1 MIYNINKGSA
11 LSFKGK
17 NYETKNNSARCNPGN
32 STSAQKSPD
41 CGRSVCRSSL
51 EHPMISR
58 GTVYRNLKQLAE
70 NGNLYSIEIPGCAN
84 CYDHR
89 CFDHYH
95 ARYINCC
102 KVFDV
107 DMDYVSDLEKRIKN
121 PSDFAFTG
129 YDLIFKGYCH
139 ECQEK
144 L

>member
-1 MIYNINKGSA
+1 MKRKTIQRVAI
-11 LSFKGK
+11 L
-17 NYETKNNSARCNPGN
+17 ETVRRL
-32 STSAQKSPD
+32 KSHPTAD
-41 CGRSVCRSSL
+41 EVFAEVSL

-70 NGNLYSIEIPGCAN
+70 NGDLYSIEIPGCAN

-95 ARYINCC
+95 ARCINCC